1 MKMLNSSDNKMTIFY
16 SKRSGDIKGFTSG
29 VTDFTYYGDDR
40 EDMEV
45 IYDFIVVDYDDYVL
59 DNAYQFIVEN
69 DRVKLKDDVDL
80 GKYL

>member
-1 MKMLNSSDNKMTIFY
+1 MKELESADNKMTIFY
-16 SKRSGDIKGFTSG
+16 SKRTGDIKGYTTG
-29 VTDFTYYGDDR
+29 ITDFGYFGDDA
-40 EDMEV
+40 EDMKI